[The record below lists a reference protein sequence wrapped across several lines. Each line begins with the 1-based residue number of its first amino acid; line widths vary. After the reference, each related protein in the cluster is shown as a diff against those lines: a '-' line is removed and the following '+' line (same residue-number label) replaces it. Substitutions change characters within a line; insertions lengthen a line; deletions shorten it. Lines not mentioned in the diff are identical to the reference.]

1 MSNVG
6 SDNLPA
12 SGFDPFRPLPT
23 YAVGRDP
30 NDRVRFKADL
40 GAAPRPGGSDG
51 GTPVGRT
58 QPDWTFASEVSRI
71 KKTGPLPSERVD
83 LSIRDIVDVAIDE
96 DRHAP
101 CLWVPAEHWAAFSEA
116 VGQAPNRIG
125 VIIYRRKTVREG
137 APYSEV
143 TTRRPD

>member
-1 MSNVG
+1 M
-6 SDNLPA
+6 
-12 SGFDPFRPLPT
+12 
-23 YAVGRDP
+23 
-30 NDRVRFKADL
+30 
-40 GAAPRPGGSDG
+40 
-51 GTPVGRT
+51 
-58 QPDWTFASEVSRI
+58 
-71 KKTGPLPSERVD
+71 
-83 LSIRDIVDVAIDE
+83 SIRDIVDVAIDE

-143 TTRRPD
+143 TTRRPDERPSGRAAIRSSRLPSAGLWTT